1 MCVCDY
7 HLCVYTYNNNS
18 GGNNRK
24 KLTLY
29 KTTFWI
35 KYIYTTSNSSWPKW
49 TENCS
54 RNQEHKKLVRL
65 SEKVKIQTVSFWA
78 KTGNLLVI
86 LAQIWMLYFLDMIPG
101 KSLHSSFCFFFI
113 YYFFLLL
120 LLSVLVKKLK
130 NFCLYTDPIF
140 SLPPPYRI
148 YVWLK
153 IIYSSLLQ
161 VLHTNI
167 NTFYLEHNV
176 LNKKLVFIRIYGTY
190 KIF

>member
-1 MCVCDY
+1 MATIEKNW
-7 HLCVYTYNNNS
+7 LC
-18 GGNNRK
+18 
-24 KLTLY
+24 
-29 KTTFWI
+29 I
-35 KYIYTTSNSSWPKW
+35 K
-49 TENCS
+49 
-54 RNQEHKKLVRL
+54 QL
-65 SEKVKIQTVSFWA
+65 SELNTFTQPQIHHGQNGLKTVQGIKNTRNWWDWARRLKYKLYHSEQKQATYWWFWHKSECYTSWIWFQEKVCIHLFVSF
-78 KTGNLLVI
+78 L
-86 LAQIWMLYFLDMIPG
+86 
-101 KSLHSSFCFFFI
+101 FI
-113 YYFFLLL
+113 IFFLLL